1 MIDVLVD
8 LSRFRQRY
16 RDKGDAT
23 IFPTG
28 GVISVIQGGKFGH
41 GFASV
46 GVTQAFAGS
55 IDGIDEGQRFSPSRV
70 AVAAVLG
77 DITSSITL

>member
-1 MIDVLVD
+1 M
-8 LSRFRQRY
+8 
-16 RDKGDAT
+16 
-23 IFPTG
+23 
-28 GVISVIQGGKFGH
+28 IQGGKFGH